1 MKVCPKC
8 GSARTYLRVRSNN
21 YRCRKCQSVFSAMV
35 HVVHRLP
42 VGRITAFERDYRL
55 QKIRSVHQEH
65 PEYKR
70 RDLRMVCFETA
81 WMVDRYWKKYCTDSV
96 QHDPE
101 NITIVKTV

>member
-1 MKVCPKC
+1 MTKH
-8 GSARTYLRVRSNN
+8 GLRVWSKLVFERIGFEEFMHWELPEDLRSLPDLL
-21 YRCRKCQSVFSAMV
+21 SAYERGYV
-35 HVVHRLP
+35 
-42 VGRITAFERDYRL
+42 ERDYRL

-101 NITIVKTV
+101 NTTIVKTV